1 MATPNEPKPTD
12 ALAVQRTN
20 LAVERNI
27 LAAERTL
34 MGWIRTSLAMIG
46 FGFSIGTLG
55 DHLAQIASPNASPV
69 SLQQSTNVL
78 SISIAM
84 VVLGTV
90 ALAAATVQ
98 HVGILHELGV
108 GIWRPR
114 LSLATV
120 VSVSLIL
127 LGVVAIE
134 LLRRIL

>member
-1 MATPNEPKPTD
+1 MATPKEPKPTD

-55 DHLAQIASPNASPV
+55 DQLAAMASGTANPDSN
-69 SLQQSTNVL
+69 QQPAHVL
-78 SISIAM
+78 GISIAM
-84 VVLGTV
+84 VVLGTAALTV
-90 ALAAATVQ
+90 ATIQ
-98 HVGILHELGV
+98 HVGILHELGA

-114 LSLATV
+114 MSLATI
-120 VSVSLIL
+120 VSFSLIL
-127 LGVVAIE
+127 LGIVAAE